1 MADEGRKR
9 KMQRKKGAN
18 LMKNLFKKISAILMA
33 AIMVL
38 AMASTAF
45 AADAATTTTGSITVT
60 GLTANDNTTLKV
72 YKVVGFD
79 EANSDWTIESWAQN
93 HVTNTNHVVNIDWEA
108 LKSVNPL
115 PTPVQE
121 ISVPANSTSYSID
134 GLEIGA
140 YMIIATGDHTTYN
153 VMGEAPYGYD
163 ANNLIVPAAK
173 TINAKSSDYQLTKTL
188 VNGDQIFVAKG
199 EKVKFNIDTT
209 FPSYALDAENREFWI
224 KDTPTGMKITEIK
237 VLVNGVEVGVDDAY
251 TLDKKLATTEAV
263 TVNFKGTYIG
273 DDNKHAGQ
281 SVHVEVT
288 GVITDDTN
296 YTNKAETN
304 KASKDSN
311 VEGKSGSITINKTDD
326 SKEKKSLKGATFQI
340 KKQGENDPIQF
351 VKTDTGIYTMDT
363 SDTDKTGKTAVTDV
377 EATEGTVLVKGL
389 GAGTYVITETKAPK
403 GYSINKNIK
412 NVTLTK
418 ESTATQNVTLS
429 VTDTKLGALPSTGG
443 MGTYLFTIIGVVV
456 MAGAAGAFF
465 ISRRKGSEE

>member
-1 MADEGRKR
+1 
-9 KMQRKKGAN
+9 
-18 LMKNLFKKISAILMA
+18 MKNLFKKISAILIA
-33 AIMVL
+33 AVMVL

-45 AADAATTTTGSITVT
+45 AADATATTAKGSITVT

-93 HVTNTNHVVNIDWEA
+93 HATNTNHVVSIDWEA

-115 PTPVQE
+115 PTPVKE
-121 ISVPANSTSYSID
+121 ITVPANSTSYSID

-140 YMIIATGDHTTYN
+140 YMIIATGTHTTYN

-173 TINAKSSDYQLTKTL
+173 TINAKSSEYQLTKTL

-199 EKVKFNIDTT
+199 EEVKFNIDTT
-209 FPSYALDAENREFWI
+209 FPSYALNATNRAFWI
-224 KDTPTGMKITEIK
+224 KDTPTGMKITGIK
-237 VLVNGVEVGVDDAY
+237 VLVDGNEVTVNDAY
-251 TLDKKLATTEAV
+251 TLDKTLATTEAV
-263 TVNFKGTYIG
+263 TVNFKDTYIG
-273 DDNKHAGQ
+273 SANAHAGQ
-281 SVHVEVT
+281 SVRVEVT
-288 GVITDDTN
+288 GVITDDTEYKN
-296 YTNKAETN
+296 EAATNN
-304 KASKDSN
+304 SN
-311 VEGKSGSITINKTDD
+311 DTPEVPGYSGSIRINKTDD
-326 SKEKKSLKGATFQI
+326 SKENSQVLNGATFQI
-340 KKQGENDPIQF
+340 KKQGENAPIQF
-351 VKTDTGIYTMDT
+351 VKTDTGVYTMVT
-363 SDTDKTGKTAVTDV
+363 SDTDMTGKTAVTDV

-403 GYSINKNIK
+403 GYSINTNIDD
-412 NVTLTK
+412 VTLTK
-418 ESTATQNVTLS
+418 ESAETRNVTLS

>member
-1 MADEGRKR
+1 
-9 KMQRKKGAN
+9 
-18 LMKNLFKKISAILMA
+18 MKNLFKKIGALLVA
-33 AIMVL
+33 AVMVL
-38 AMASTAF
+38 SMCTAVF
-45 AADAATTTTGSITVT
+45 ADETSATTATGSITVT

-79 EANSDWTIESWAQN
+79 ENISDWTIESWAN
-93 HVTNTNHVVNIDWEA
+93 GHATNTNNVVSINWQA

-115 PTPVQE
+115 PAPVKE
-121 ISVPANSTSYSID
+121 ITVPADSTSYTID

-140 YMIIATGDHTTYN
+140 YMIIATGTHTTYN

-163 ANNLIVPAAK
+163 SNNLIVPAAK

-199 EKVKFNIDTT
+199 EEVKFNIDTT
-209 FPSYALDAENREFWI
+209 FPSYELNAENREFWI
-224 KDTPTGMKITEIK
+224 KDTPTGMKITGIK
-237 VLVNGVEVGVDDAY
+237 VLVNGVEVKVDDAY

-273 DDNKHAGQ
+273 SDNDHAGQ
-281 SVHVEVT
+281 SVRVEVT
-288 GVITDDTN
+288 GVITDDTH

-304 KASKDSN
+304 KASKDAD
-311 VEGKSGSITINKTDD
+311 VEGNSGSITINKTDD
-326 SKEKKSLKGATFQI
+326 SEAKNPLNGATFQI
-340 KKQGENDPIQF
+340 KKEDQNDPIQF
-351 VKTDTGIYTMDT
+351 VKIATGVYTMVT
-363 SDTDKTGKTAVTDV
+363 EDTDITDKTAVTDV

-403 GYSINKNIK
+403 GYSINTNIDK
-412 NVTLTK
+412 VTLKKDSDVTRNVTLP
-418 ESTATQNVTLS
+418 

>member
-1 MADEGRKR
+1 
-9 KMQRKKGAN
+9 
-18 LMKNLFKKISAILMA
+18 MKNLFKKISAILIA
-33 AIMVL
+33 AVMVL

-45 AADAATTTTGSITVT
+45 AADATATTAKGSITVT

-79 EANSDWTIESWAQN
+79 EANSDWNIESWAQN
-93 HVTNTNHVVNIDWEA
+93 HATNTNHVVSIVWEA

-115 PTPVQE
+115 PTPVKE
-121 ISVPANSTSYSID
+121 ITVPANSTSYSID

-140 YMIIATGDHTTYN
+140 YMIIATGTHTTYN

-173 TINAKSSDYQLTKTL
+173 TINAKSSEYQLTKTL

-199 EKVKFNIDTT
+199 EEVKFNIDTT
-209 FPSYALDAENREFWI
+209 FPSYALNATNRAFWI
-224 KDTPTGMKITEIK
+224 KDTPTGMKITGIK
-237 VLVNGVEVGVDDAY
+237 VLVDGNEVTVNDAY
-251 TLDKKLATTEAV
+251 TLDKTLATTEAV
-263 TVNFKGTYIG
+263 TVNFKDTYIG
-273 DDNKHAGQ
+273 SANAHAGQ
-281 SVHVEVT
+281 SVRVEVT
-288 GVITDDTN
+288 GVITDDTEYKN
-296 YTNKAETN
+296 EAATNN
-304 KASKDSN
+304 SN
-311 VEGKSGSITINKTDD
+311 DTPEVPGYSGSIRINKTDD
-326 SKEKKSLKGATFQI
+326 SKENPQVLNGATFQI
-340 KKQGENDPIQF
+340 KKQGENAPIQF
-351 VKTDTGIYTMDT
+351 VKTDTGVYTMVT
-363 SDTDKTGKTAVTDV
+363 SDTDMTGKTAVTDV

-403 GYSINKNIK
+403 GYSINTNIDD
-412 NVTLTK
+412 VTLTK
-418 ESTATQNVTLS
+418 ESAETRNVTLS

>member
-1 MADEGRKR
+1 M
-9 KMQRKKGAN
+9 
-18 LMKNLFKKISAILMA
+18 
-33 AIMVL
+33 
-38 AMASTAF
+38 
-45 AADAATTTTGSITVT
+45 
-60 GLTANDNTTLKV
+60 
-72 YKVVGFD
+72 
-79 EANSDWTIESWAQN
+79 
-93 HVTNTNHVVNIDWEA
+93 
-108 LKSVNPL
+108 KSVNPL
-115 PTPVQE
+115 PNPVKE
-121 ISVPANSTSYSID
+121 INVSENQTTVTID

-140 YMIIATGDHTTYN
+140 YMIIATGTHTIYN

-199 EKVKFNIDTT
+199 EEVKFNIDTT

-281 SVHVEVT
+281 SVRVEVT

>member
-1 MADEGRKR
+1 
-9 KMQRKKGAN
+9 
-18 LMKNLFKKISAILMA
+18 MKNLFKKISAILMA

-45 AADAATTTTGSITVT
+45 AADVAATTATGSITVT
-60 GLTANDNTTLKV
+60 GLTANDSTTLKV

-93 HVTNTNHVVNIDWEA
+93 HATNTNHVVSIDWEA
-108 LKSVNPL
+108 LKKVNPL
-115 PTPVQE
+115 PTPVQD
-121 ISVPANSTSYSID
+121 ITVPADSTTYKID

-188 VNGDQIFVAKG
+188 ANGEQIFVAKG
-199 EKVKFNIDTT
+199 EEVKFNIDTT
-209 FPSYALDAENREFWI
+209 FPSYKLGTENRKFWI
-224 KDTPTGMKITEIK
+224 KDTPTGMKITAIK
-237 VLVNGVEVGVDDAY
+237 VLVNGTEVAVDGAY
-251 TLDKKLATTEAV
+251 TLDKELATTDAV
-263 TVNFKGTYIG
+263 TVNFKDTYIG
-273 DDNKHAGQ
+273 SDNDHAGQ
-281 SVHVEVT
+281 SVRVEVT
-288 GVITDDTN
+288 GVITDDTEYKN
-296 YTNKAETN
+296 EATTNNSDDTPT
-304 KASKDSN
+304 
-311 VEGKSGSITINKTDD
+311 VPGYSGSITINKTDD

-351 VKTDTGIYTMDT
+351 VKTNTGIYTMDT
-363 SDTDKTGKTAVTDV
+363 SDTDKTGKTVVTDV

-418 ESTATQNVTLS
+418 ESAETRNVTLS
-429 VTDTKLGALPSTGG
+429 VTDTKLGSLPSTGG

>member
-1 MADEGRKR
+1 
-9 KMQRKKGAN
+9 
-18 LMKNLFKKISAILMA
+18 MKNLFKKISAILIA

-45 AADAATTTTGSITVT
+45 AADAAATTATGSITVT
-60 GLTANDNTTLKV
+60 GLTANDGTTLKV

-79 EANSDWTIESWAQN
+79 ENRSDWTIESWAQA
-93 HVTNTNHVVNIDWEA
+93 HAINTNHIVSIDWAELEKIA
-108 LKSVNPL
+108 PDTPYRTIDV
-115 PTPVQE
+115 PTD
-121 ISVPANSTSYSID
+121 ATSYKID

-140 YMIIATGDHTTYN
+140 YMIIATGTHTTYN

-199 EKVKFNIDTT
+199 EEVKFNIDTT

-251 TLDKKLATTEAV
+251 TLDKELATTEAV
-263 TVNFKGTYIG
+263 TVNFQGTYIG

-281 SVHVEVT
+281 SVRVEVT

-340 KKQGENDPIQF
+340 KKQGQNDPIQF
-351 VKTDTGIYTMDT
+351 VKINTGVYTMFTKDT
-363 SDTDKTGKTAVTDV
+363 DITDKTVVTDV

-403 GYSINKNIK
+403 GYSVNTNIE
-412 NVTLTK
+412 NVTLK
-418 ESTATQNVTLS
+418 KDSAETQNVTLS

-465 ISRRKGSEE
+465 NSRRKGSEE